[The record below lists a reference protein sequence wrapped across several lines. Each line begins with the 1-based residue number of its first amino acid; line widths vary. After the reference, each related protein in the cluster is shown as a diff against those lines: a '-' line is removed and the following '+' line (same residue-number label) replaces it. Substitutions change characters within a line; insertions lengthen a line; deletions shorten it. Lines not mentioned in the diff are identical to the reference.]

1 MRLVVAA
8 AVSSDFARQDLRL
21 LIPKSGP
28 LPEGTTRICAC
39 YSESSCASVAR
50 VEYNLVMRF
59 GILFSFFVNV
69 SASFLLLDAL
79 LRAPE
84 VTKMRMGFII
94 GAVADAVP
102 L

>member
-1 MRLVVAA
+1 V
-8 AVSSDFARQDLRL
+8 
-21 LIPKSGP
+21 
-28 LPEGTTRICAC
+28 
-39 YSESSCASVAR
+39 SVAR

-69 SASFLLLDAL
+69 SASFVLLDAL

-84 VTKMRMGFII
+84 GYEDEMGFII
-94 GAVADAVP
+94 GALADAVP